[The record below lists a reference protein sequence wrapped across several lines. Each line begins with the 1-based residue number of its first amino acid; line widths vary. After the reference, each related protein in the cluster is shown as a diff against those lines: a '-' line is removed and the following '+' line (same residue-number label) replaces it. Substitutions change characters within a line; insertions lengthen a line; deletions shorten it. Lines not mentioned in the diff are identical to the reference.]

1 MTPPELEEGDVR
13 IQVPLLSAH
22 VCTQRIDLLKMTLSL
37 SSLTDQ
43 EKYNDV
49 IASVKTW
56 HDLDIMSFIT
66 IRAERAHGEPM
77 SDKNKAVPDAGEGNR
92 NKKRAGIDN
101 VGCVSCVVGIHV
113 NIYVKA

>member
-1 MTPPELEEGDVR
+1 
-13 IQVPLLSAH
+13 
-22 VCTQRIDLLKMTLSL
+22 MTLSL

-49 IASVKTW
+49 IASVKNW

-66 IRAERAHGEPM
+66 ILAERTHGEPR
-77 SDKNKAVPDAGEGNR
+77 SDENKAVPDAGEGNR
-92 NKKRAGIDN
+92 NKKRPGIDN
-101 VGCVSCVVGIHV
+101 VGCVSCVLGIHV